1 MCIRKR
7 FRSDVR
13 DRYVAS
19 NRTRSFSNC
28 ENGNMKSIGGRPFL
42 QVLFQSI
49 FKNSLRTSEAVIGT
63 QLLVNITAFS
73 VGIPGY
79 NALGLYDP
87 ELVVKLAFVSI
98 PSTIVGCSVGDHVR
112 DRYLRLSYA
121 AFAACA
127 AVSLLLRAKRLEAK
141 SRPTIPIIPLRTVED
156 LPLFDINPENDVHL
170 NIDEDVFGPPGIFM
184 DSGNEDAFGHTEL
197 LNESVWNGEH
207 TEKTGIDDV
216 LQMDIPSESTASAAF
231 RTVTEL
237 IAANATKEDHFDEL
251 SHGSD
256 GEDVIHGNDAEF
268 ADIHE
273 EQPVNISVIENS
285 VFEDD
290 FEVPPP
296 DEILGLDETNSRLT
310 DQDIFQE
317 AVTHVRW
324 SSAHNSFDVRSFD
337 DILEPEN
344 GGLTVQSEEMVEF
357 SYGGDRFGNFSGI
370 LHRAQSLSINSLNS
384 WSHSAHSF
392 ISMSAM
398 RRNSNPETIIPDIF
412 TGDSFVRTNIDLPES
427 TFEFL
432 PGESTN
438 GNSNPDALTRAASSP
453 EFTTENWP
461 LLDRALELYNQPSLS
476 PGDKG
481 ILCAGG
487 LLGGCLGVGV
497 AESVLIVLVGVH
509 DVPLSASATA
519 AICVAFHAQMTGSML
534 DALKSAADPTKERV
548 ADVIPWHLVFSILPG
563 KFRRLM
569 NSIRRHYIS
578 Y

>member
-1 MCIRKR
+1 
-7 FRSDVR
+7 
-13 DRYVAS
+13 
-19 NRTRSFSNC
+19 
-28 ENGNMKSIGGRPFL
+28 
-42 QVLFQSI
+42 
-49 FKNSLRTSEAVIGT
+49 
-63 QLLVNITAFS
+63 
-73 VGIPGY
+73 
-79 NALGLYDP
+79 
-87 ELVVKLAFVSI
+87 
-98 PSTIVGCSVGDHVR
+98 
-112 DRYLRLSYA
+112 
-121 AFAACA
+121 
-127 AVSLLLRAKRLEAK
+127 
-141 SRPTIPIIPLRTVED
+141 
-156 LPLFDINPENDVHL
+156 
-170 NIDEDVFGPPGIFM
+170 
-184 DSGNEDAFGHTEL
+184 
-197 LNESVWNGEH
+197 
-207 TEKTGIDDV
+207 
-216 LQMDIPSESTASAAF
+216 
-231 RTVTEL
+231 
-237 IAANATKEDHFDEL
+237 
-251 SHGSD
+251 
-256 GEDVIHGNDAEF
+256 
-268 ADIHE
+268 
-273 EQPVNISVIENS
+273 
-285 VFEDD
+285 
-290 FEVPPP
+290 
-296 DEILGLDETNSRLT
+296 
-310 DQDIFQE
+310 
-317 AVTHVRW
+317 
-324 SSAHNSFDVRSFD
+324 
-337 DILEPEN
+337 
-344 GGLTVQSEEMVEF
+344 VEF